1 MKKSDIAKVLA
12 EIGGRLCRAGVD
24 RVCQLDSNTFM
35 FTLYGIKEGESLLV
49 SLKRNALR
57 FHLLFERIH
66 KDYVVNTPAAGV
78 LNKYC
83 SRAKILS
90 VSFDG
95 CMIEMHLLHGVEYRL
110 LFHMNSG
117 NIQLFERSNE
127 IFRLNKEVRESPAS
141 GKEPFLSFA
150 RESTF
155 HSKTDGMESARPLN
169 RSLSDEFIE
178 QQNSVLRRKT
188 LSVLRGE
195 QKKLHRLMDKLQE
208 EQHEAKERERF
219 RLMGELLKYNLSR
232 VKKGNRSVTLT
243 GFDGKEVQL
252 DLDPTL
258 GPRENMDRYF
268 QQYGKLKR
276 RAEFIE
282 QKIAFEKTRLAA
294 LEKLMAVV
302 RCGEAVS
309 ITHSPLQ
316 FVESIDGD
324 LLGRGLQDRVRRV
337 FYPVQVR
344 RREENKEQKFL
355 RFCSKSGKTIL
366 VGRNARENDELTLRT
381 ARGNDLWFHVE
392 TGSGSHVILRYDR
405 QGEFQDADIVDA
417 AMLALY
423 FSRYRN
429 EKSGDVVYTRRKF
442 VRKPKNKP
450 AGYVTYHNNK
460 SKHIRV
466 DDKVLGRLLDSRPQ
480 GLMLQQ

>member
-1 MKKSDIAKVLA
+1 MRKSDIGKVLA

-24 RVCQLDSNTFM
+24 KVCQLDSHTFVFM
-35 FTLYGIKEGESLLV
+35 LYGIEEGEALLV
-49 SLKRNALR
+49 CLKRNALR

-66 KDYVVNTPAAGV
+66 KDYVLNTPATGV

-95 CMIEMHLLHGVEYRL
+95 YLVEMHLFHGVEYRL
-110 LFHMNSG
+110 LLHVDSR
-117 NIQLFERSNE
+117 NIQLFERNHE
-127 IFRLNKEVRESPAS
+127 IFRFNKEAKESRALV
-141 GKEPFLSFA
+141 KEPLLLFT
-150 RESTF
+150 RENTL
-155 HSKTDGMESARPLN
+155 HSEADGLESALTLN
-169 RSLSDEFIE
+169 RSLSDAFVE

-208 EQHEAKERERF
+208 EQHEARERERF

-232 VKKGNRSVTLT
+232 VKKGDRSVTLT
-243 GFDGKEVQL
+243 GFDGRATQI

-258 GPRENMDRYF
+258 GPRENMDRCF

-282 QKIAFEKTRLAA
+282 QKVAFEKARSAA
-294 LEKLMAVV
+294 LEKLMAAV
-302 RCGEAVS
+302 RSGEVVS
-309 ITHSPLQ
+309 ITRSPLK
-316 FVESIDGD
+316 FVESMDSD
-324 LLGRGLQDRVRRV
+324 LLGRGLQERVRRV

-405 QGEFQDADIVDA
+405 QGQFQDADIVDA

-423 FSRYRN
+423 FSKYRN

-460 SKHIRV
+460 TKHIHV
-466 DDKVLGRLLDSRPQ
+466 DEKVLGRLLDSRPQ

>member
-1 MKKSDIAKVLA
+1 MKKSDIGKVLA

-24 RVCQLDSNTFM
+24 RVCQLDSHTFIFM
-35 FTLYGIKEGESLLV
+35 LYGIEEGEALLV

-66 KDYVVNTPAAGV
+66 KEYVINTPSAGA

-95 CMIEMHLLHGVEYRL
+95 NLVEMHLFHGVEYKL
-110 LFHMNSG
+110 LFHMDSRNVR
-117 NIQLFERSNE
+117 LFEGNHE
-127 IFRLNKEVRESPAS
+127 IFRLNKESQESRALV
-141 GKEPFLSFA
+141 KEPLLSFD
-150 RESTF
+150 REKTF
-155 HSKTDGMESARPLN
+155 HSEADGMEGALTLN
-169 RSLSDEFIE
+169 RSLSNAFIE
-178 QQNSVLRRKT
+178 QKNSVLRRKT
-188 LSVLRGE
+188 LSALRGE

-232 VKKGNRSVTLT
+232 VKKGDRSVTLT
-243 GFDGKEVQL
+243 GFDGKATKLE
-252 DLDPTL
+252 LDPTL

-276 RAEFIE
+276 RAVFIE
-282 QKIAFEKTRLAA
+282 QKIAFEKARSAA
-294 LEKLMAVV
+294 LEKLMDVV
-302 RCGEAVS
+302 RCGNAVS
-309 ITHSPLQ
+309 ITRSPLQ
-316 FVESIDGD
+316 FVESMDSD
-324 LLGRGLQDRVRRV
+324 LLGRGFQDRVRRV
-337 FYPVQVR
+337 FYPVKAQ

-355 RFCSKSGKTIL
+355 RFYSKSGKTIL
-366 VGRNARENDELTLRT
+366 VGRNARENDELTLRI

-392 TGSGSHVILRYDR
+392 VGSGSHVILRYDR

-423 FSRYRN
+423 FSKYRN
-429 EKSGDVVYTRRKF
+429 EKSGDIVYTRRKF

-460 SKHIRV
+460 TKHIRV
-466 DDKVLGRLLDSRPQ
+466 DEKVLGRLLDSRPQ